1 MYIVCICIS
10 VFYTISKKYYERSY
24 KKRAEDKEIFLLLKK
39 IEETVELEEI
49 KDRVRDIIEIR
60 WKIENKPHEEKKK
73 IEKKRKKN

>member
-1 MYIVCICIS
+1 MNEVIEREQRI
-10 VFYTISKKYYERSY
+10 KKYS
-24 KKRAEDKEIFLLLKK
+24 ILLKE

-49 KDRVRDIIEIR
+49 KDRVRDTIEIR